1 MLSVFDAWLMLRSL
15 RTLPLR
21 MKQHENNAQ
30 HLAKWL
36 QEQPQIVKVLY
47 PGLPDHPG
55 YAIQKKQASGFGG
68 MISFYVKTA
77 EAAKT
82 VLESVKLIQFA
93 ESLGGAESLIT
104 YPITQTHADLTP
116 EEAEEKGITHTLL
129 RFSVGLEDWED
140 LRDDLAQVLAKL

>member
-1 MLSVFDAWLMLRSL
+1 MIVDNTFLTPYFQRPLELGADIVLHSGTKYLAGHNDILAGFVISKDPEIAARLRLIYKTTGAMLSVFDAWLMLRSL

-68 MISFYVKTA
+68 MISFYVKPQ
-77 EAAKT
+77 KPP
-82 VLESVKLIQFA
+82 K
-93 ESLGGAESLIT
+93 
-104 YPITQTHADLTP
+104 
-116 EEAEEKGITHTLL
+116 
-129 RFSVGLEDWED
+129 RFWK
-140 LRDDLAQVLAKL
+140 A